1 MKWKNTFLV
10 GVYKCELTYSH
21 GKNLQAKWLPH
32 LPNRQLSDQE
42 IAQYRS
48 GRDSDNLIAE
58 VAKAVDGSVLVIE
71 T

>member
-10 GVYKCELTYSH
+10 GIYKCELTYSH

-32 LPNRQLSDQE
+32 LPSRQLSDQE

-48 GRDSDNLIAE
+48 GRDNLIAE

>member
-10 GVYKCELTYSH
+10 GIYKCELTYSH
-21 GKNLQAKWLPH
+21 GKNLQAKWSPH
-32 LPNRQLSDQE
+32 LSSRQLSDQE

-48 GRDSDNLIAE
+48 GRDNLIAE